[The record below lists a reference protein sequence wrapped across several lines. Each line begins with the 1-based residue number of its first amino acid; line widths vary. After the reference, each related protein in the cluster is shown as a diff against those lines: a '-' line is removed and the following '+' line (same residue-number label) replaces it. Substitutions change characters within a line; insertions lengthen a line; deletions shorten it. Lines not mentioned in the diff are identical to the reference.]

1 MSGSAVPG
9 SLGFGEV
16 LPGGAALKSA
26 RAVTDD
32 KPFDTEAYRRGDPA
46 YFGVLVKRFG
56 PLIRKIAKEYSEDG
70 DEREGMYQ
78 EACIRL
84 LTRAKDYRESGTFEG
99 WVVTITRGVCRNR
112 RTSRAARA
120 STIDRY
126 SAEIPPVEES
136 AALLDDPSRL
146 LQYRLFLERLER
158 ALAELPGRQAT
169 AWRLVHI
176 EGYSPKQAAREMG
189 TKPETVRSNIR
200 HARARLRELME
211 DARDDLS

>member
-1 MSGSAVPG
+1 MSDSAVPA

-16 LPGGAALKSA
+16 LPGGAASKP
-26 RAVTDD
+26 AVAEADD
-32 KPFDTEAYRRGDPA
+32 TPIDAEAYRRGDPV

-56 PLIRKIAKEYSEDG
+56 PLIRKVVKGYSEDG
-70 DEREGMYQ
+70 DEREDMYQ
-78 EACIRL
+78 QVCIRL
-84 LTRAKDYRESGTFEG
+84 LTRAKDYRERGTFEA
-99 WVVTITRGVCRNR
+99 WVVTIARGVCRNW
-112 RTSRAARA
+112 RTSRAVRE

-146 LQYRLFLERLER
+146 LQYRMFLERLER
-158 ALAELPGRQAT
+158 ALAELPDRQAT

-176 EGYSPKQAAREMG
+176 EGYSPKRAAREMG
-189 TKPETVRSNIR
+189 TKPDTVRSSIR